1 MNDNQLEK
9 CFKTFDDLYS
19 LYSDRISKVK
29 IIDDITK
36 DFLKENIIETE
47 EKIKSKKEK
56 IIQITKEEYK
66 DKSYYINDS
75 YFNAS
80 VYLCKLRLT
89 YELELIDI
97 YKKALEGND
106 INTDLPKINK
116 KIQLGI
122 IEKIIKH

>member
-1 MNDNQLEK
+1 MNDNQIEK

-19 LYSDRISKVK
+19 LYSDRINKTK
-29 IIDDITK
+29 IIDDDTK
-36 DFLKENIIETE
+36 DFLKESIIEN
-47 EKIKSKKEK
+47 EKEIESKKEE
-56 IIQITKEEYK
+56 INNINKEQYR

-80 VYLCKLRLT
+80 VYLCRLRLT

-97 YKKALEGND
+97 YKKVLKGEN
-106 INTDLPKINK
+106 INTDLPKIDK

-122 IEKIIKH
+122 IEKLINI